1 MLTKVSMDSV
11 THGSISVLIGFIFIQ
26 FYDVPLWLLL
36 IVMFVFGVL
45 VDYDHVF
52 YYKRKHPEIKLWNL
66 PQLIKLYFK
75 TVDERDEFIY
85 HTWLH
90 EPFGVLVVCGVS
102 SLFFWLINIP
112 ELAILASSCY
122 VAHYLVDLIS
132 GKMKPLA
139 PFSNKVTIDLKILPA
154 NAFTITG
161 IALGTFLIALVIF
174 IAFKP

>member
-1 MLTKVSMDSV
+1 MDSV

-112 ELAILASSCY
+112 ELAILATSCY

-161 IALGTFLIALVIF
+161 IALVSFLVALFIF
-174 IAFKP
+174 VFI

>member
-1 MLTKVSMDSV
+1 MDSV

-36 IVMFVFGVL
+36 IVMLVFGVL

-90 EPFGVLVVCGVS
+90 EPFGVLVVCGIS
-102 SLFFWLINIP
+102 SLFFWLISIP

-174 IAFKP
+174 IMFKP

>member
-1 MLTKVSMDSV
+1 MDSV

-66 PQLIKLYFK
+66 PQLIKLYFR

>member
-1 MLTKVSMDSV
+1 MDSV

-52 YYKRKHPEIKLWNL
+52 YYKRKHPEIKLWNI

-90 EPFGVLVVCGVS
+90 EPFGVLVVCGFS
-102 SLFFWLINIP
+102 YLIFGFTIYP
-112 ELAILASSCY
+112 ELTILASSCF

-161 IALGTFLIALVIF
+161 IALGTFLVALIIF
-174 IAFKP
+174 ISLKP